1 MVPLPTSDLVEYTQF
16 LFLVRNRLE
25 MLNMSQNRL
34 DNIEGLASLQALVA
48 LNIGAC
54 LFFKINIGGDDNH
67 L

>member
-1 MVPLPTSDLVEYTQF
+1 MLPLPTSDLVEYTQF

-54 LFFKINIGGDDNH
+54 LFLKLI
-67 L
+67 